1 MYYSALFFKDFPNKM
16 QSVYATV
23 WVSFCC
29 YLYLYLC
36 LMNTTASQL
45 YSRRPYHTRTCSNQC
60 SRIRIIFRFF
70 SDFKKHDFL
79 RFFEM

>member
-29 YLYLYLC
+29 YCYL
-36 LMNTTASQL
+36 
-45 YSRRPYHTRTCSNQC
+45 
-60 SRIRIIFRFF
+60 
-70 SDFKKHDFL
+70 
-79 RFFEM
+79 